1 MRVKVDVMRRFILCG
16 IFAAATLLTLGSTSA
31 HAAAAAENYQF
42 YCAQCH
48 GLKGRADGPNAVE
61 SQPVSPR
68 DHTSAVEMGKL
79 TDEDIIN
86 AIEGGGA
93 ATSKSVLMPPFGKTL
108 TGPEIA
114 ALKDYLRKL
123 CKCR

>member
-1 MRVKVDVMRRFILCG
+1 MKRYVMYIAVLAAVLAALPAEGR
-16 IFAAATLLTLGSTSA
+16 AATA
-31 HAAAAAENYQF
+31 EENYQF

-48 GLKGRADGPNAVE
+48 GTGGRGDGPNAVE

-68 DHTSAVEMGKL
+68 DHTSAVAMNKL

-108 TGPEIA
+108 TKAEVVE
-114 ALKDYLRKL
+114 LKDYLRKL
-123 CKCR
+123 CKCKGK

>member
-1 MRVKVDVMRRFILCG
+1 MKRYAICAVV
-16 IFAAATLLTLGSTSA
+16 FAAATFTLLTSFV
-31 HAAAAAENYQF
+31 HAETVEDNYQF

-48 GLKGRADGPNAVE
+48 GTNGRGDGPNAVE

-68 DHTSAVEMGKL
+68 DHTNAAAMNKL

-108 TGPEIA
+108 TRAEIVE
-114 ALKDYLRKL
+114 LKDYLRKL
-123 CKCR
+123 CKCKGK

>member
-1 MRVKVDVMRRFILCG
+1 MKTRIIYGLLLAIGLFVMLPVDSR
-16 IFAAATLLTLGSTSA
+16 
-31 HAAAAAENYQF
+31 AAAAEENYQF

-48 GLKGRADGPNAVE
+48 GASGRGDGPNAVE

-68 DHTSAVEMGKL
+68 DHTSAAAMNKL
-79 TDEDIIN
+79 TDEEIIN

-108 TGPEIA
+108 TKAEIVE
-114 ALKDYLRKL
+114 LKDYLRKL
-123 CKCR
+123 CKCKGK

>member
-1 MRVKVDVMRRFILCG
+1 MKRRIIYGILTAAVFIALPTSG
-16 IFAAATLLTLGSTSA
+16 RAATA
-31 HAAAAAENYQF
+31 EENYQF

-48 GLKGRADGPNAVE
+48 GAGGKADGPNAVE
-61 SQPVSPR
+61 SQPVDPR
-68 DHTSAVEMGKL
+68 DHTSAAEMNKL

-93 ATSKSVLMPPFGKTL
+93 ATSKSVLMPPFSKTL
-108 TGPEIA
+108 TNSEIT

-123 CKCR
+123 CKCKGK

>member
-1 MRVKVDVMRRFILCG
+1 MKKRIIYG
-16 IFAAATLLTLGSTSA
+16 IALAAAVFIAMSDYGR
-31 HAAAAAENYQF
+31 AATADENYQF

-48 GLKGRADGPNAVE
+48 GILGKADGPNAVE
-61 SQPVSPR
+61 SQPVDPR
-68 DHTSAVEMGKL
+68 DHSSATEMNKL

-93 ATSKSVLMPPFGKTL
+93 ASSKSVLMPPFSKTL
-108 TGPEIA
+108 TKAEIT

-123 CKCR
+123 CKCKGK

>member
-1 MRVKVDVMRRFILCG
+1 MKILSGYG
-16 IFAAATLLTLGSTSA
+16 IILLACLSVFFPSAASGAPA
-31 HAAAAAENYQF
+31 EENYQF

-48 GLKGRADGPNAVE
+48 GLKGKADGPNAVE

-68 DHTSAVEMGKL
+68 DHTSASEMNKL

-108 TGPEIA
+108 TKAEIA

-123 CKCR
+123 CKCKGK